1 MAHLDRVAV
10 GIGARRPRGGGRA
23 AGSHHIL
30 DDDRLTERACHM
42 IADDA
47 RNHVGRPAGG
57 KGHDQRDRASGI
69 VGLRRRDTRGKAEG
83 GDGGNDTRQDRAH
96 GRFLFFST
104 PIFK

>member
-10 GIGARRPRGGGRA
+10 GSGTRRPGRGGRA

-30 DDDRLTERACHM
+30 DDDRLTERARHV

-47 RNHVGRPAGG
+47 SNHVGRSAGG

-69 VGLRRRDTRGKAEG
+69 VGLRRSDTRGQAERG
-83 GDGGNDTRQDRAH
+83 NGGNGMRQDRTH
-96 GRFLFFST
+96 GRFVFS
-104 PIFK
+104 